1 MQKRT
6 FIVSDIHGD
15 ARHFRMLFQKL
26 HIDLQEDFLYVNG
39 DVLDR
44 GEDSLRLFYELLEL
58 AGTNPGHLLMTKGN
72 HELFAQYYLQGR
84 LPGRTWS
91 RFGGE
96 DTLREVKA
104 LSAAERD
111 KLIRILDALPVY
123 RILDSPF
130 YGETVLTHSGLLHNR
145 IVTAADGKID
155 VLRSIEMA
163 AETELYNFLISDDIH
178 YMPTRQLDHM
188 MIVGHVPAIFLEGR
202 SYEIARKRNL
212 ICIDAGAGYR
222 IRGGRLCFYSLE
234 EDQAYYI

>member
-111 KLIRILDALPVY
+111 KLIRYIRKFEKKELAGDRSDPEWRYCPSPEVKYQMHFEYLEALCGIM
-123 RILDSPF
+123 R
-130 YGETVLTHSGLLHNR
+130 E
-145 IVTAADGKID
+145 K
-155 VLRSIEMA
+155 
-163 AETELYNFLISDDIH
+163 YNSE
-178 YMPTRQLDHM
+178 Y
-188 MIVGHVPAIFLEGR
+188 VW
-202 SYEIARKRNL
+202 
-212 ICIDAGAGYR
+212 
-222 IRGGRLCFYSLE
+222 GGRKLKDDY
-234 EDQAYYI
+234 DKD